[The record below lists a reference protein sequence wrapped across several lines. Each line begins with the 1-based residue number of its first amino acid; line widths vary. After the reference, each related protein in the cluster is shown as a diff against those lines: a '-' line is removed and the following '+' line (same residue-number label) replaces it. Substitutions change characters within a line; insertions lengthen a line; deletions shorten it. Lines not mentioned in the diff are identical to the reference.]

1 MKKILFSL
9 VAAVLA
15 LGAMAQ
21 NTSQVRIYINPGH
34 GSWGGE
40 DRHMGTVTHGGPTYT
55 DTAGFYES
63 NTNLEKGFGMLEK
76 LIEYGIET
84 NDKGKK
90 TLVIRAKSD
99 EKIIFEAPLRE
110 QKGSRKCDSLFN
122 FTYQPRV
129 QPALNWIL
137 PW

>member
-76 LIEYGIET
+76 LIEYGIPF
-84 NDKGKK
+84 D
-90 TLVIRAKSD
+90 R
-99 EKIIFEAPLRE
+99 
-110 QKGSRKCDSLFN
+110 
-122 FTYQPRV
+122 
-129 QPALNWIL
+129 
-137 PW
+137 